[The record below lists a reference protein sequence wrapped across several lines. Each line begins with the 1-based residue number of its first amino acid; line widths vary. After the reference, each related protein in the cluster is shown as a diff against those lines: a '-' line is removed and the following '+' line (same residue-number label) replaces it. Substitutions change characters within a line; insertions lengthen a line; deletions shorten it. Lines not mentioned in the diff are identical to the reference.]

1 MKIYRT
7 KTFDSAHILKLPYE
21 SKCAD
26 SIHGHTWR
34 VEVWIEGTPN
44 KYGMIFDFQ
53 KISNIIDTLD
63 HKFLNEIQGLEQP
76 TAENIVLWLIKKIKE
91 NLSDGFKLKVRV
103 WESPNSY
110 AEEEITVRRKFEL

>member
-7 KTFDSAHILKLPYE
+7 KTFDSAHILKLPYK

-34 VEVWIEGTPN
+34 VEIWIEGKVN
-44 KYGMIFDFQ
+44 KHGMVFDFQ
-53 KISNIIDTLD
+53 KIGEVIDTLD
-63 HKFLNEIQGLEQP
+63 HKFLNEIEGLEQP
-76 TAENIVLWLIKKIKE
+76 TAENIVLWIIKKIKE
-91 NLSDGFKLKVRV
+91 YLVDGGKLKVRV

-110 AEEEITVRRKFEL
+110 AEDEVIVEKFEF

>member
-7 KTFDSAHILKLPYE
+7 KTFDSAHILKLPYK

-53 KISNIIDTLD
+53 KISDIIDTLD

-103 WESPNSY
+103 WESPKAY
-110 AEEEITVRRKFEL
+110 AEDEIVVRRRFEL